1 MASKLLL
8 QDTLLLKAWLLKV
21 TSHDFVEGDLFV
33 VTTMITFTDL
43 GLSLTLFTKLYDLSK
58 LHNPQDFN
66 LLPCIMGIVSYSPYI
81 KLLWGTDY
89 KWGESNNGLVV
100 INT

>member
-33 VTTMITFTDL
+33 VTTMMNLYWL
-43 GLSLTLFTKLYDLSK
+43 GFEP
-58 LHNPQDFN
+58 NPT
-66 LLPCIMGIVSYSPYI
+66 Y
-81 KLLWGTDY
+81 
-89 KWGESNNGLVV
+89 
-100 INT
+100 